1 MITRNACYIK
11 IAMVSVLTR
20 FYDAE
25 PQVGALQL
33 RFATLYQKPAFIPVY
48 ETGHSVSSSKST
60 LPLRHFP
67 DLYTRCWQ

>member
-1 MITRNACYIK
+1 
-11 IAMVSVLTR
+11 MVSVLTR

-48 ETGHSVSSSKST
+48 ETGHSVSSSKAAPLSSSVAKST
-60 LPLRHFP
+60 HKPKTERHV
-67 DLYTRCWQ
+67 LEARQ